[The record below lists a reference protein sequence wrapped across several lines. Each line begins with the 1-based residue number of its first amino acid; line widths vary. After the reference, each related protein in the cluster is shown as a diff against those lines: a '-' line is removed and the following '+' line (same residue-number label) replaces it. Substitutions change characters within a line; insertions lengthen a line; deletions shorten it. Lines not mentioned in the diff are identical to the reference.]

1 MPLIFANIGE
11 ENIITKVSGSPQI
24 KKHLGDLG
32 FVTGASVTVISSL
45 AGNLIVNIMECRVAL
60 NSDMARKIMIQ

>member
-11 ENIITKVSGSPQI
+11 ENIIKKVSGSPQI

-45 AGNLIVNIMECRVAL
+45 AGNLIVNIRECRVAL